1 MMVFLSYALTIM
13 TNYFPTITRK
23 MNRNVLFTF
32 RVHCLKKQKG
42 IGRKQ
47 NYVKKNPKK
56 YLSAETQINSHS
68 SGFKDSPS
76 LMYKKGQLKVGSL
89 VYSVVVLNDKAPIDG
104 KNNQQF
110 PQQDY

>member
-1 MMVFLSYALTIM
+1 M

-32 RVHCLKKQKG
+32 RVCCLKKQKG

-47 NYVKKNPKK
+47 NYVKKKTQRNI
-56 YLSAETQINSHS
+56 LSAETQINSHS

>member
-1 MMVFLSYALTIM
+1 ML
-13 TNYFPTITRK
+13 
-23 MNRNVLFTF
+23 
-32 RVHCLKKQKG
+32 LKKAKRNWSKAKL
-42 IGRKQ
+42 RK
-47 NYVKKNPKK
+47 KKTQRNI
-56 YLSAETQINSHS
+56 LSAETQINSHS